1 MAALTFQAV
10 NEKSG
15 KITVTRSTDDA
26 IGSATAALIID
37 STATWYAVHKA
48 VRGLNR
54 ALRRMNM
61 TDSKPSAI
69 ATSGASVE

>member
-10 NEKSG
+10 NGKNG

-26 IGSATAALIID
+26 IGSATAALVID
-37 STATWYAVHKA
+37 STATWYAVDKA
-48 VRGLNR
+48 VRGLVR
-54 ALRRMNM
+54 ALNRMHG
-61 TDSKPSAI
+61 TDSKPSAV